1 MAWTPDGWFP
11 PQFALFPQPA
21 NIWFN
26 NYRCTYLLYG
36 RPHSFIS
43 YRATWPQKCQNS
55 FLKGFQTPVWVF
67 DLKTSQHYDKLL
79 LASTRIDDWGPKE
92 MKFRDIVLPILH
104 LEIQDE
110 SLLGLKTVYILY
122 LCWEPPV
129 TECQFPLF
137 LSRPLLSFQLSL
149 SLSLSLTHTHTHKNE
164 DSLNNNRWREN
175 MKGNQRN
182 QLP

>member
-1 MAWTPDGWFP
+1 
-11 PQFALFPQPA
+11 
-21 NIWFN
+21 
-26 NYRCTYLLYG
+26 
-36 RPHSFIS
+36 
-43 YRATWPQKCQNS
+43 
-55 FLKGFQTPVWVF
+55 
-67 DLKTSQHYDKLL
+67 
-79 LASTRIDDWGPKE
+79 
-92 MKFRDIVLPILH
+92 
-104 LEIQDE
+104 
-110 SLLGLKTVYILY
+110 LY